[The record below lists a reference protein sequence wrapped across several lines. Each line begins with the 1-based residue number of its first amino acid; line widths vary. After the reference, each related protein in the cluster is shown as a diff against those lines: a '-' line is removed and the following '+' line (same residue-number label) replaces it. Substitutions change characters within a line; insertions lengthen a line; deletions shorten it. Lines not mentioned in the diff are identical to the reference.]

1 MSPSSVDSSS
11 EPEAVVEAVEERQE
25 YRQFP
30 APTKARWADASNG
43 RVSHASAPPP
53 RLICVASKTEEREE
67 EEERS
72 TEEDELPPDVCI
84 RLGEAWRRNSTAE
97 SVEVINDAGGGESD
111 PSSKEIDSSSDILR
125 WTPPAAPPPKPT
137 VVSSKWRPIPV
148 RPDEES
154 DGDRPGL
161 FLGMGFGLG
170 ETESGA
176 GANDIEGAVETR

>member
-30 APTKARWADASNG
+30 APTNARCADASNG

-53 RLICVASKTEEREE
+53 RRICVASKTEEREE

-111 PSSKEIDSSSDILR
+111 PSSKEIDSSSEILR
-125 WTPPAAPPPKPT
+125 WTPPPPPKPT

-148 RPDEES
+148 RPDEE
-154 DGDRPGL
+154 RPGL

-176 GANDIEGAVETR
+176 GAKDIEGAVETR